1 MNWYKKL
8 LYAQVW
14 EVDSDESFAEELKAF
29 YELEY
34 KHQCLKNFPFEGMDQ
49 RYQNIFS
56 KVEDSL
62 VYTMDNLKGT
72 LLSTFNGWLETHAL
86 TDPAMWAAKRSDPYD
101 QGYMSS
107 FDAEQALEGVIG
119 EYIRY
124 KNGGQMPFYNMPNT
138 SNVFSEMLDQAL
150 EMSDKFTSLQSAENM
165 VQEIERE
172 RLTEDLYNDE
182 FENFGNNERGEAFQ
196 SEEEAEAYIEE
207 RVEAASVQDYVWSMG
222 KEELLSLLEGQG
234 EMDNFIVELNQ
245 HLVFPLWYE
254 YWGAMGID
262 TTRELAEEAYE
273 GLVNAKNFDEFH
285 LALEV
290 AIQTC
295 HQNGSMLEYLEQY
308 GGEEYGSDPSEIED
322 IMNELTDGKANANWD
337 KQLMNIGVKIPLAVR
352 KHNKELAKTE

>member
-1 MNWYKKL
+1 MNWYKKI

-14 EVDSDESFAEELKAF
+14 ETEDEGSFEDSLKSF

-34 KHQCLKNFPFEGMDQ
+34 KYQAIKNFPFEGMPQ
-49 RYQNIFS
+49 RYENILEKVQN
-56 KVEDSL
+56 SL
-62 VYTMDNLKGT
+62 EASMERLKGA

-86 TDPAMWAAKRSDPYD
+86 TDPAMWAAKRSDPDD

-107 FDAEQALEGVIG
+107 FDAEQALNGVVG

-124 KNGGQMPFYNMPNT
+124 KNGGQYPMQNRPNT

-150 EMSDKFTSLQSAENM
+150 EMSDKFTSLQGVED
-165 VQEIERE
+165 VIQEIERE

-182 FENFGNNERGEAFQ
+182 FENFGTNERGEAFQ

-207 RVEAASVQDYVWSMG
+207 RVYAASVQDYVWSMG

-234 EMDNFIVELNQ
+234 QMDNFIIELNQ
-245 HLVFPLWYE
+245 YLVFPLWYE

-273 GLVNAKNFDEFH
+273 GLVNANTFEEFH

-308 GGEEYGSDPSEIED
+308 GGEEYGADPSEIED
-322 IMNELTDGKANANWD
+322 IMNELTEGKGNANWD
-337 KQLMNIGVKIPLAVR
+337 KQLKEVGVKVPIAVR
-352 KHNKELAKTE
+352 RHNLEVAKK